1 MDDVAVGPDPTSLVP
16 SVPGEVGALI
26 AREINDLLQIILIQG
41 ITDPGSGGW
50 SLVSIAAGASAAA
63 GCASVSTILIHNLS
77 EGTPPLVCQFLGA
90 TNVVALSGFFASA
103 VPVLVSP
110 LRTFAN
116 GVHCRTMGIC
126 IGCPQA
132 QVLSIEHAKVRL

>member
-1 MDDVAVGPDPTSLVP
+1 MAGKVDSLFQV
-16 SVPGEVGALI
+16 
-26 AREINDLLQIILIQG
+26 LLFQG
-41 ITDPGSGGW
+41 ITDPRSGGW
-50 SLVSIAAGASAAA
+50 SLISIAAGASTAA

-126 IGCPQA
+126 IGCPQTK
-132 QVLSIEHAKVRL
+132 VLSIEPVKVRLWLGIHVPAQIGLISPRIIRRNAS